1 MKVDIQVEIDDQ
13 HKLTLTTPD
22 GKSSS
27 KQYPIS
33 WSEQDI
39 LDDFVSGLSVKVES
53 IQRVSEV

>member
-1 MKVDIQVEIDDQ
+1 MKVDLQIEIDDQ

-27 KQYPIS
+27 KHYPMS

-39 LDDFVSGLSVKVES
+39 LDDFVRGLSVIVES
-53 IQRVSEV
+53 IQRVSQV